1 MSQEPAPEVQGTPV
15 TARNWQDPPFNRWA
29 FWHVSDILP
38 TYRVPRGDG
47 QVRPLPAASVRPDL
61 LAVPVTRVDRSAG
74 TPSAS
79 TPSAST
85 PSASTVGGVLEDTYT
100 DAYLVL
106 QDGELVTE
114 WYGPRGAP
122 DRPHALMSVSKSVV
136 GCVAAVLID
145 RGQLDPDAEITS
157 YLPELAGSG
166 YAGALVRHVYDMRSG
181 VRFLEEYANPDSD
194 IRRLDEWVGWEP
206 GDGEPRGLYRFLATL
221 RAEAPHGERFLYR
234 SAESDVLGWLCEQ
247 AAGRP
252 MAELISELIWAPM
265 GAEHDAIL
273 LHDGLG
279 TAVHDG
285 GLCATARDV
294 ARFGQ
299 MVLDGGLVP
308 DGAGGSR
315 RVVPPQWLRRA
326 WAVDA
331 DGRSVFA
338 ASPAEWA
345 FPGGWY
351 RHQFWF
357 RPGDYGDVLLGLGIH
372 GQMLHVSRR
381 TNTVCVKFSSWPDA
395 QDPSYL
401 EDTLRAFD
409 AAGGFLAGRDPGRRR
424 LAGVVSGLS
433 RSGDTM
439 PPAPPRPTVV

>member
-1 MSQEPAPEVQGTPV
+1 MSQEPAPEVQGVPV
-15 TARNWQDPPFNRWA
+15 TALNWQDPPANRWA
-29 FWHVSDILP
+29 FWHVGDILP
-38 TYRVPRGDG
+38 TYRVPRGGDAP
-47 QVRPLPAASVRPDL
+47 RPLPAAAARPDL
-61 LAVPVTRVDRSAG
+61 LSVPVTRMDR
-74 TPSAS
+74 TPGAQ
-79 TPSAST
+79 
-85 PSASTVGGVLEDTYT
+85 SASTVGDVLGDTYT

-106 QDGELVTE
+106 QDGALVTE
-114 WYGPRGAP
+114 WYGPLGAP

-157 YLPELAGSG
+157 YVPELAGSG

-194 IRRLDEWVGWEP
+194 IRRLDEWVEWQP
-206 GDGEPRGLYRFLATL
+206 GQGEPRGLYRFLATL
-221 RAEAPHGERFLYR
+221 QAEAPHGERFLYR
-234 SAESDVLGWLCEQ
+234 SAESDVLGWVCER

-252 MAELISELIWAPM
+252 MAELISELIWAPI
-265 GAEHDAIL
+265 GAEHDALL

-299 MVLDGGLVP
+299 MLLDGGLVP
-308 DGAGGSR
+308 DGAGGTR

-331 DGRSVFA
+331 DARGVFA

-357 RPGDYGDVLLGLGIH
+357 RPGAYGDVLLCLGIH

-381 TNTVCVKFSSWPDA
+381 TNTVCVKFSAWPDA
-395 QDPSYL
+395 QNPAYL

-409 AAGGFLAGRDPGRRR
+409 AVGGFLAGRAPAGPGGRR

-433 RSGDTM
+433 RRLDGG
-439 PPAPPRPTVV
+439 PTRA

>member
-1 MSQEPAPEVQGTPV
+1 MSHEPVSQEPASEVQDVPV
-15 TARNWQDPPFNRWA
+15 TARNWQDAPGNRWA
-29 FWHVSDILP
+29 FWHVGDILP
-38 TYRVPRGDG
+38 TYRVPRGG
-47 QVRPLPAASVRPDL
+47 APRPLPVADARADL
-61 LAVPVTRVDRSAG
+61 LSVPVTRMDR
-74 TPSAS
+74 TPGAS
-79 TPSAST
+79 
-85 PSASTVGGVLEDTYT
+85 SASTVGDVLADTYT

-106 QDGELVTE
+106 QDGALVTE
-114 WYGPRGAP
+114 WYGPLGAP
-122 DRPHALMSVSKSVV
+122 DRPHALMSVTKSVV

-145 RGQLDPDAEITS
+145 RGELDPDAEVTAYI
-157 YLPELAGSG
+157 PELAGSG
-166 YAGALVRHVYDMRSG
+166 FAGALVRQIYDMRSG

-194 IRRLDEWVGWEP
+194 IRRLDEWVGWQP
-206 GDGEPRGLYRFLATL
+206 GQGEPRGLHRFLATL
-221 RAEAPHGERFLYR
+221 QAEAPHGERFLYR
-234 SAESDVLGWLCEQ
+234 SAESDVLGWVCER

-252 MAELISELIWAPM
+252 MAELVSELIWAPM
-265 GAEHDAIL
+265 GAEHDALL

-279 TAVHDG
+279 AAVHDG

-299 MVLDGGLVP
+299 MLLDGGLVP
-308 DGAGGSR
+308 DGAGGTR

-331 DGRSVFA
+331 DARGVFA

-357 RPGDYGDVLLGLGIH
+357 RPGAYGDVLLGLGIY

-381 TNTVCVKFSSWPDA
+381 TGTVCVKFSTWPDA
-395 QDPSYL
+395 QNPAYL

-409 AAGGFLAGRDPGRRR
+409 AVGGFLAGRDPRGPGRR

-433 RSGDTM
+433 RRGDTV
-439 PPAPPRPTVV
+439 PPPRPTVV

>member
-1 MSQEPAPEVQGTPV
+1 MSQEPAPEVQGVPV
-15 TARNWQDPPFNRWA
+15 TALNWQDPPANRWA
-29 FWHVSDILP
+29 FWHVGDILP
-38 TYRVPRGDG
+38 TYRVPRGDSAP
-47 QVRPLPAASVRPDL
+47 RPLPAAAARPDL
-61 LAVPVTRVDRSAG
+61 LSVPVTRMERAPG
-74 TPSAS
+74 APSG
-79 TPSAST
+79 
-85 PSASTVGGVLEDTYT
+85 STVGDVLGDTYT

-106 QDGELVTE
+106 QDGALVTE
-114 WYGPRGAP
+114 WYGPLGAA

-145 RGQLDPDAEITS
+145 RGQLDPDAEITA
-157 YLPELAGSG
+157 YVPELAGSG
-166 YAGALVRHVYDMRSG
+166 FAGALVRHVYDMRSG

-194 IRRLDEWVGWEP
+194 IRRLDKWVEWQP
-206 GDGEPRGLYRFLATL
+206 GQGEPRGLYRFLATL
-221 RAEAPHGERFLYR
+221 QAEAPHGERFLYR
-234 SAESDVLGWLCEQ
+234 SAESDVLGWVCER

-252 MAELISELIWAPM
+252 MATLISELIWAPM
-265 GAEHDAIL
+265 GAEHDALL

-299 MVLDGGLVP
+299 MLLDGGQVP
-308 DGAGGSR
+308 DGTGSSR
-315 RVVPPQWLRRA
+315 RARGVVPPQWLRRA

-331 DGRSVFA
+331 DTRSVFA
-338 ASPAEWA
+338 ASPAERA

-357 RPGDYGDVLLGLGIH
+357 RPGAYGDVLLGLGIY
-372 GQMLHVSRR
+372 GQMLYVSRR
-381 TNTVCVKFSSWPDA
+381 TGTVCVKFSTWPDA
-395 QDPSYL
+395 QNPAYL

-409 AAGGFLAGRDPGRRR
+409 AIGGFLAGRAPAGPGGRR

-433 RSGDTM
+433 RRGDTV